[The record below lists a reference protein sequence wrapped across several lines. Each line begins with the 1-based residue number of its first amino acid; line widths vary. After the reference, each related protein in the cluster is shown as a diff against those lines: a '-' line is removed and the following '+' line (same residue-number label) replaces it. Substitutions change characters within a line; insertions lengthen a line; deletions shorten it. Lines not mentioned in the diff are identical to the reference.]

1 MDCAVNW
8 EYKTLINELTQGI
21 EHTKQLRA
29 HFSSVD
35 STIQNQELLLQKILS
50 SYEQSLLILK
60 CSVGGSMVQSSSAMM
75 PTCGV
80 IESSVVSVD
89 GSPKS
94 DDKKRSFQDHHEL
107 IDISKKRKL
116 QPTWTEQVKVSPK
129 SGFEGPTDD
138 GYSWRKYG
146 QKDIFGAKYPRSYY
160 RCTYRHMQNCW
171 AKKQVQRSDDDPT
184 VFDVT
189 YRGSH
194 SCHHATYYV
203 QQSTSPEKREFK
215 KEAVYQNRQN
225 YSTQALMSLRANLRV
240 DTNDLD
246 KNEQAA
252 CHFSFPPTFSSG
264 LTDENHRRFQISHVD
279 ENLIGSGYSAS
290 FVSPTTPESNYF
302 SVSGSS
308 QMNGYGMIHNLN
320 HSESDLTDIFSANT
334 STTSSPIVGDFSL
347 DNLELDTNFP
357 FNNPNFFS

>member
-1 MDCAVNW
+1 
-8 EYKTLINELTQGI
+8 
-21 EHTKQLRA
+21 
-29 HFSSVD
+29 
-35 STIQNQELLLQKILS
+35 
-50 SYEQSLLILK
+50 
-60 CSVGGSMVQSSSAMM
+60 
-75 PTCGV
+75 
-80 IESSVVSVD
+80 
-89 GSPKS
+89 
-94 DDKKRSFQDHHEL
+94 
-107 IDISKKRKL
+107 
-116 QPTWTEQVKVSPK
+116 
-129 SGFEGPTDD
+129 
-138 GYSWRKYG
+138 
-146 QKDIFGAKYPRSYY
+146 
-160 RCTYRHMQNCW
+160 MQNCW
-171 AKKQVQRSDDDPT
+171 ATKQVQRSDDDPT

-203 QQSTSPEKREFK
+203 QQSTPPEKREFK

-302 SVSGSS
+302 SVSSSS